1 MIDLAMSQSHLRHK
15 FIFQYIMVF
24 MSKAFH
30 AHFLC
35 TNIWVHLTK
44 NMLCET
50 EKKTMSGTR
59 VLSRFSTNMKKVT

>member
-24 MSKAFH
+24 MSKTFH

-50 EKKTMSGTR
+50 EKKQCQVPGYYH
-59 VLSRFSTNMKKVT
+59 VFQQI

>member
-1 MIDLAMSQSHLRHK
+1 
-15 FIFQYIMVF
+15 

-59 VLSRFSTNMKKVT
+59 ELSRFSTNMKKVT